1 MNQLMAKGQGGKIL
15 EGPVRH
21 TGGQGW
27 APGPAGT
34 YSKVLRPLR
43 TFWKRVWLLLVQL
56 EIWPRQVAV
65 CREQQLARQAEA
77 TCPRAP

>member
-1 MNQLMAKGQGGKIL
+1 M
-15 EGPVRH
+15 
-21 TGGQGW
+21 
-27 APGPAGT
+27 
-34 YSKVLRPLR
+34 LRPLR